1 MSTAGRAVK
10 ALGSLDTDSPSAW
23 LAEEIIQK
31 CKCGFFFFSADCLE
45 VLKVCHSLELC

>member
-23 LAEEIIQK
+23 LAEEIIPK
-31 CKCGFFFFSADCLE
+31 CKWGGFFFQLTA
-45 VLKVCHSLELC
+45 LKS

>member
-10 ALGSLDTDSPSAW
+10 ALGSLHTGSPSAW

-31 CKCGFFFFSADCLE
+31 CKCGFFFFQLTA
-45 VLKVCHSLELC
+45 LKS